1 MYLLHSMVIK
11 TQKQPSKGGLRKR
24 FSENIQHIYWR
35 TPMQKYDFNNAD
47 LQHF

>member
-1 MYLLHSMVIK
+1 MYLLYSMVMK

-24 FSENIQHIYWR
+24 FSENIQQIYRR
-35 TPMQKYDFNNAD
+35 TPMQKCDFNHAD